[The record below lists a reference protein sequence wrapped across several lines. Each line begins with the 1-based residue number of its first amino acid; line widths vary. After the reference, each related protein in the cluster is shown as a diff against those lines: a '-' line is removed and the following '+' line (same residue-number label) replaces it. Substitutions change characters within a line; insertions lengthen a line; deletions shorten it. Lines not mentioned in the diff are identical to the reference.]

1 MAEPSSPQ
9 QEAPGNLQQDAA
21 PGSPQAPAD
30 SDDLGPFQ
38 GQDDRQAEES
48 EARIKDLD
56 AQNQKWKE
64 FMGGGTDFT
73 VKSLTMAVPIRARRA
88 KEAIKG
94 LAQIVARLRAMHIPI
109 TRIHTDRAQEFCGKE
124 FQQWLENRDLWHTTT
139 AGDEPS
145 ANARAENHLKL
156 LKGRTR
162 TLMKTAQCE
171 LTYWPLA
178 LRYASEERFRSQ
190 LRECGV
196 PAPPMLP
203 FGIRG
208 YAKKKAWQD
217 KHAMWRAPMMGVRVW
232 GPACDMSMTSKGYF
246 LQVEGTNQFM
256 RSTVI
261 IIPKQSPTVL
271 DPVNGGAP
279 GAPHPQQ
286 QAGVVEPP
294 QANAGVDEALL
305 YSPSLGPDDIDH
317 PGDLLDDNPNPGELE
332 LALEEPPAGDR
343 GIPPHDPPRR
353 RVNGKK
359 GPQFYDGRP
368 FEPTLRH
375 LKVGGEW
382 EEEEEWRQWYK
393 QWRRCNKAKDLAV
406 MEHDGLVTWIKE
418 ERQTARDPQTL
429 QVMLEAEQKLNQLEA
444 TLEREAKI
452 SKVSLEQEA
461 EEEVLQTRV
470 IPLEEVKRDMASW
483 KPVFQKEY
491 DALVAGPVTPIFEK
505 EWREME
511 RQEVPVEVLPAK
523 AIASKKPPNR
533 KKGRVVVCGNFT
545 EDRDGQ
551 DVSVGGVCAMAVRG
565 MVHVA
570 TCKQW
575 AIGSIDVTGAFLQAP
590 RRQKATT
597 SIVQPPRLLH
607 QLGITKTD
615 ERWRVNCALYGF
627 VESPADWAACRD
639 AELEKMT
646 WEEGDW
652 FYWLERSPEQHL
664 WKVKKAKK
672 MRKEGEQ
679 GGTAGWIAVYVD
691 DFLVTMPTTEIA
703 AAFRRIKETWKCS
716 EEEYV
721 VQEHAMRF
729 CGYELRKREDGG
741 MELTQEGYITDI
753 LQKYGVSGTENTP
766 VPKFEDAEDE
776 QEPPIAI
783 IKEAQA
789 LCGELLW
796 IAGRTRPDVAYGV
809 GLMSR
814 LIHRRPTLVVQIGH
828 HMLRY
833 LHGSSHLGLVYKPV
847 KETEEEWKRL
857 KVLADTSFAPPH
869 EKYRSV
875 QAVVVEHGTNIL
887 AWQSARQAFITHS
900 TAEAELV
907 GYSEAFQIG
916 EATSALLQVLEI
928 CASKSLIGDSKAAL
942 AQLLGDTGPWRTR
955 HLRLRSAKL
964 REALRGP
971 GAEWAAEHCPGG
983 ELVADGLTKRLD
995 GSAFQKFVNMLRMK
1009 PERKNHVSQQ
1019 EPRVAKLEGF
1029 PSHQVL
1035 INACLVAA
1043 VALIQTDVVTAG
1055 LLLLVGYVLREVV
1068 GRTTKDTEKDRKI
1081 PKRTSGGKRDT
1092 MYGSDWSGT
1101 VTPNAG
1107 TGIPHLGNDPRDQLG
1122 VGGFQPR
1129 ICALRPDGQSHGRRG
1144 GIADRG
1150 RAAMPLLNQRRQAAA
1165 ELSVPSPASN
1175 HSEELEI
1182 GHELQSVQ
1190 ELQSMLASLELQ
1202 PEPERENPSGS
1213 GSAEQPSNESH
1224 EQRQVEAAEPW
1235 LLPQFRT
1242 IQRSSKDQWNFT
1254 LWDQGWAIREHRK
1267 HRVRAFHPVHSSTPF
1282 DCAILDSER
1291 VTRKVCPR
1299 EEIVTDQWTAANT
1312 WRGEAWMGYTFFR
1325 LSAECEG
1332 FEVIRP

>member
-1 MAEPSSPQ
+1 
-9 QEAPGNLQQDAA
+9 
-21 PGSPQAPAD
+21 
-30 SDDLGPFQ
+30 
-38 GQDDRQAEES
+38 
-48 EARIKDLD
+48 
-56 AQNQKWKE
+56 
-64 FMGGGTDFT
+64 
-73 VKSLTMAVPIRARRA
+73 
-88 KEAIKG
+88 
-94 LAQIVARLRAMHIPI
+94 
-109 TRIHTDRAQEFCGKE
+109 
-124 FQQWLENRDLWHTTT
+124 
-139 AGDEPS
+139 
-145 ANARAENHLKL
+145 
-156 LKGRTR
+156 
-162 TLMKTAQCE
+162 
-171 LTYWPLA
+171 
-178 LRYASEERFRSQ
+178 
-190 LRECGV
+190 
-196 PAPPMLP
+196 
-203 FGIRG
+203 
-208 YAKKKAWQD
+208 
-217 KHAMWRAPMMGVRVW
+217 
-232 GPACDMSMTSKGYF
+232 
-246 LQVEGTNQFM
+246 
-256 RSTVI
+256 
-261 IIPKQSPTVL
+261 
-271 DPVNGGAP
+271 
-279 GAPHPQQ
+279 
-286 QAGVVEPP
+286 
-294 QANAGVDEALL
+294 
-305 YSPSLGPDDIDH
+305 
-317 PGDLLDDNPNPGELE
+317 
-332 LALEEPPAGDR
+332 
-343 GIPPHDPPRR
+343 
-353 RVNGKK
+353 
-359 GPQFYDGRP
+359 
-368 FEPTLRH
+368 
-375 LKVGGEW
+375 
-382 EEEEEWRQWYK
+382 
-393 QWRRCNKAKDLAV
+393 
-406 MEHDGLVTWIKE
+406 
-418 ERQTARDPQTL
+418 
-429 QVMLEAEQKLNQLEA
+429 
-444 TLEREAKI
+444 
-452 SKVSLEQEA
+452 
-461 EEEVLQTRV
+461 
-470 IPLEEVKRDMASW
+470 
-483 KPVFQKEY
+483 
-491 DALVAGPVTPIFEK
+491 
-505 EWREME
+505 
-511 RQEVPVEVLPAK
+511 
-523 AIASKKPPNR
+523 
-533 KKGRVVVCGNFT
+533 
-545 EDRDGQ
+545 
-551 DVSVGGVCAMAVRG
+551 
-565 MVHVA
+565 
-570 TCKQW
+570 
-575 AIGSIDVTGAFLQAP
+575 
-590 RRQKATT
+590 
-597 SIVQPPRLLH
+597 
-607 QLGITKTD
+607 LGITKTD

-814 LIHRRPTLVVQIGH
+814 LIHRRPTLVFQIGH

-983 ELVADGLTKRLD
+983 ELVADGLTKRLE

-1043 VALIQTDVVTAG
+1043 VALI
-1055 LLLLVGYVLREVV
+1055 
-1068 GRTTKDTEKDRKI
+1068 I
-1081 PKRTSGGKRDT
+1081 N
-1092 MYGSDWSGT
+1092 
-1101 VTPNAG
+1101 PN
-1107 TGIPHLGNDPRDQLG
+1107 
-1122 VGGFQPR
+1122 
-1129 ICALRPDGQSHGRRG
+1129 
-1144 GIADRG
+1144 
-1150 RAAMPLLNQRRQAAA
+1150 
-1165 ELSVPSPASN
+1165 
-1175 HSEELEI
+1175 
-1182 GHELQSVQ
+1182 
-1190 ELQSMLASLELQ
+1190 
-1202 PEPERENPSGS
+1202 
-1213 GSAEQPSNESH
+1213 
-1224 EQRQVEAAEPW
+1224 
-1235 LLPQFRT
+1235 
-1242 IQRSSKDQWNFT
+1242 
-1254 LWDQGWAIREHRK
+1254 
-1267 HRVRAFHPVHSSTPF
+1267 
-1282 DCAILDSER
+1282 
-1291 VTRKVCPR
+1291 
-1299 EEIVTDQWTAANT
+1299 
-1312 WRGEAWMGYTFFR
+1312 
-1325 LSAECEG
+1325 
-1332 FEVIRP
+1332 

>member
-1 MAEPSSPQ
+1 
-9 QEAPGNLQQDAA
+9 
-21 PGSPQAPAD
+21 
-30 SDDLGPFQ
+30 
-38 GQDDRQAEES
+38 
-48 EARIKDLD
+48 
-56 AQNQKWKE
+56 
-64 FMGGGTDFT
+64 
-73 VKSLTMAVPIRARRA
+73 
-88 KEAIKG
+88 
-94 LAQIVARLRAMHIPI
+94 
-109 TRIHTDRAQEFCGKE
+109 
-124 FQQWLENRDLWHTTT
+124 
-139 AGDEPS
+139 
-145 ANARAENHLKL
+145 
-156 LKGRTR
+156 
-162 TLMKTAQCE
+162 
-171 LTYWPLA
+171 
-178 LRYASEERFRSQ
+178 
-190 LRECGV
+190 
-196 PAPPMLP
+196 
-203 FGIRG
+203 
-208 YAKKKAWQD
+208 
-217 KHAMWRAPMMGVRVW
+217 
-232 GPACDMSMTSKGYF
+232 
-246 LQVEGTNQFM
+246 
-256 RSTVI
+256 
-261 IIPKQSPTVL
+261 
-271 DPVNGGAP
+271 
-279 GAPHPQQ
+279 
-286 QAGVVEPP
+286 
-294 QANAGVDEALL
+294 
-305 YSPSLGPDDIDH
+305 
-317 PGDLLDDNPNPGELE
+317 
-332 LALEEPPAGDR
+332 
-343 GIPPHDPPRR
+343 
-353 RVNGKK
+353 
-359 GPQFYDGRP
+359 
-368 FEPTLRH
+368 
-375 LKVGGEW
+375 
-382 EEEEEWRQWYK
+382 
-393 QWRRCNKAKDLAV
+393 

-814 LIHRRPTLVVQIGH
+814 LMHRRPTLVVQIGH

-857 KVLADTSFAPPH
+857 KVLADTSFSPPH

-983 ELVADGLTKRLD
+983 ELVADGLTKRLE

-1009 PERKNHVSQQ
+1009 PERKTHVSQQ

-1043 VALIQTDVVTAG
+1043 VALI
-1055 LLLLVGYVLREVV
+1055 
-1068 GRTTKDTEKDRKI
+1068 I
-1081 PKRTSGGKRDT
+1081 N
-1092 MYGSDWSGT
+1092 
-1101 VTPNAG
+1101 PNW
-1107 TGIPHLGNDPRDQLG
+1107 
-1122 VGGFQPR
+1122 
-1129 ICALRPDGQSHGRRG
+1129 CSHGRIVAVGRVCIEG
-1144 GIADRG
+1144 GGGKNYKRPRKKTARSQKELVEEKG
-1150 RAAMPLLNQRRQAAA
+1150 TPCMGQTGAAQSPLMRARAY
-1165 ELSVPSPASN
+1165 
-1175 HSEELEI
+1175 
-1182 GHELQSVQ
+1182 
-1190 ELQSMLASLELQ
+1190 
-1202 PEPERENPSGS
+1202 
-1213 GSAEQPSNESH
+1213 
-1224 EQRQVEAAEPW
+1224 
-1235 LLPQFRT
+1235 RT
-1242 IQRSSKDQWNFT
+1242 
-1254 LWDQGWAIREHRK
+1254 
-1267 HRVRAFHPVHSSTPF
+1267 
-1282 DCAILDSER
+1282 
-1291 VTRKVCPR
+1291 
-1299 EEIVTDQWTAANT
+1299 
-1312 WRGEAWMGYTFFR
+1312 
-1325 LSAECEG
+1325 
-1332 FEVIRP
+1332 